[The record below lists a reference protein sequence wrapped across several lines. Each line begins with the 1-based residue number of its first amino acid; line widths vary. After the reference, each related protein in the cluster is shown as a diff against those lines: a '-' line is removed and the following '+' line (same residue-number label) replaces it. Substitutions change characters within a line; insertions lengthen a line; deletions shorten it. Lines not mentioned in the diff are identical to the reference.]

1 MEAALFPDRQLMNL
15 FFREFN
21 GMLWLMMI
29 SSLLS
34 SVDEEEL
41 RRKVKE
47 EMQERLG
54 EEIHQKKQELQLQ

>member
-1 MEAALFPDRQLMNL
+1 
-15 FFREFN
+15 
-21 GMLWLMMI
+21 MMM
-29 SSLLS
+29 SSVLS

-47 EMQERLG
+47 EMQECLG

>member
-15 FFREFN
+15 FFGELN
-21 GMLWLMMI
+21 GMLWLMMM
-29 SSLLS
+29 SSVLS

-54 EEIHQKKQELQLQ
+54 EEIHQKKRELQLE